1 MVGSQFYSNH
11 STHMKALTK
20 MRIGYA
26 RTSTTDKQ
34 QDTSI
39 DGQVKQLQDAGCD
52 YVISERKSAF
62 KGVRDGWQELWSL
75 VASGRLR
82 EVVVVDQ
89 SRMSRSGDDV
99 EFLNACA
106 LQNVTVRALSGGVIE
121 NETYG
126 GFVMSSIQSVF
137 NEAQSRLTS
146 VKVRDGMKRR
156 REQGFYVC
164 GKVPFGYEYDGE
176 QLVPSAQN
184 WEAARAQWDQLIEM
198 EMNVSGWI
206 RTSGMPW
213 SPKGLRTWINNP
225 ILRGTVRGE
234 RNKVKALITA
244 EEWSEAQRLL
254 DARKIHRGSRTGQTH
269 VFTSLVKC
277 KSCGKSLHT
286 VVREKIN
293 ASTRLQCKSVYC
305 EWHGRGIAQS
315 IVRDQVIELLR
326 SQSAAMA
333 KEVDESIQDSGLAA
347 ECQEIAE
354 LKEKIR
360 QLEELQSA
368 GVPDLNGAIE
378 KCNRE
383 LDALY
388 LPTIG
393 PDWSALHELSSLPGV
408 LEKASD
414 AELRVLVLKYISE
427 IIYIGNPREVYVGIV

>member
-1 MVGSQFYSNH
+1 
-11 STHMKALTK
+11 MKTLK
-20 MRIGYA
+20 RMRIGYA

-39 DGQVKQLQDAGCD
+39 EGQVKQLEDAGCD

-121 NETYG
+121 NESYG

-146 VKVRDGMKRR
+146 VKVRDGMQRR
-156 REQGFYVC
+156 RDQGFYVC
-164 GKVPFGYEYDGE
+164 GKVPFGYEYNGE
-176 QLVPSAQN
+176 QLVPSKQN
-184 WEAARAQWDQLIEM
+184 WEAAREQWDQLVAM

-213 SPKGLRTWINNP
+213 SPRGLRLWINNP

-234 RNKVKALITA
+234 RNKVEALISP

-254 DARKIHRGSRTGQTH
+254 EARKIHRGSRTGQTH

-277 KSCGKSLHT
+277 KNCGKSLHT

-293 ASTRLQCKSVYC
+293 ASTRLQCKASHC
-305 EWHGRGIAQS
+305 EWFGRGIAES
-315 IVRDQVIELLR
+315 KVRDQVIAVLR
-326 SQSAAMA
+326 TQSEHMTKIAASTA
-333 KEVDESIQDSGLAA
+333 EESTLAS
-347 ECQEIAE
+347 ECHEIAE
-354 LKEKIR
+354 LQEKIR
-360 QLEELQSA
+360 KLEELQQS
-368 GVPDLNGAIE
+368 GVPELSSAIE

-393 PDWSALHELSSLPGV
+393 PDWSSLLELCSLPGA
-408 LEKASD
+408 LERFPDSD
-414 AELRVLVLKYISE
+414 LRTLVLQYISE
-427 IIYIGNPREVYVGIV
+427 IIYIGNPTNVEIGVV